1 MNYYLTISGILAI
14 LSTHG
19 HLTIGSTAFLRHML
33 AAEFDVVSKRTMH
46 CGFHYVSA
54 YFFTSAIV
62 LTGLGLGILSVDNNL
77 YLVRFIG
84 INWAGFAAIQIFI
97 ILTCKIERG
106 FIRRFQWILFSSI
119 AILGFLGT

>member
-19 HLTIGSTAFLRHML
+19 HLTIGSTAFLRPML

-54 YFFTSAIV
+54 FFVLSA
-62 LTGLGLGILSVDNNL
+62 LALLGLGLGLLPDSATGIIAI
-77 YLVRFIG
+77 FIG
-84 INWAGFAAIQIFI
+84 ANWAAFAVIQIII
-97 ILTCKIERG
+97 ILTCRIERG
-106 FIRRFQWILFSSI
+106 LIRMFQWMLFTSI
-119 AILGFLGT
+119 AVFCFIGA

>member
-1 MNYYLTISGILAI
+1 MNYYLSISVIFAI

-19 HLTIGSTAFLRHML
+19 HLTIGSTAFLRPML
-33 AAEFDVVSKRTMH
+33 ATEFDVVSKRTMH

-62 LTGLGLGILSVDNNL
+62 LQGLGLGILSVENNL

-84 INWAGFAAIQIFI
+84 FNWAGFAAIHIFI
-97 ILTCKIERG
+97 IQTGKIERG
-106 FIRRFQWILFSSI
+106 FIRMFQWILFSSI
-119 AILGFLGT
+119 AILSFLVT